1 MIKEFIFKKGEFPE
15 LPTEE
20 EDRKLLQDRNNPES
34 MEKLIKI
41 SLRLVVFVAK
51 KYKNSNID
59 MEDLYSIGVIGLKKA
74 IDSYKI
80 ERSINFNTYAFK
92 CIQNEIRWYIRKQR
106 RWNEIDYLSEIIYQK
121 DNGEYVKREDIIEDK
136 GENARFAEKIAMVE
150 LISNTITLV
159 LNELTLKEKEI
170 FLLRMGGKKQQEI
183 SKEKGFSQSH
193 VSRIEKRNY
202 KKVQEFSEI
211 GINKNSELEFVFLYT
226 EISYEFRILL
236 KLNPNLKEKL
246 SILIS
251 SLDENYR
258 RFCKKVQIKERNGY
272 LFFVLPQQEESFLF
286 MDEVLTRVEL
296 YKN

>member
-1 MIKEFIFKKGEFPE
+1 M
-15 LPTEE
+15 
-20 EDRKLLQDRNNPES
+20 
-34 MEKLIKI
+34 
-41 SLRLVVFVAK
+41 SL
-51 KYKNSNID
+51 
-59 MEDLYSIGVIGLKKA
+59 
-74 IDSYKI
+74 
-80 ERSINFNTYAFK
+80 
-92 CIQNEIRWYIRKQR
+92 
-106 RWNEIDYLSEIIYQK
+106 
-121 DNGEYVKREDIIEDK
+121 
-136 GENARFAEKIAMVE
+136 
-150 LISNTITLV
+150 
-159 LNELTLKEKEI
+159 
-170 FLLRMGGKKQQEI
+170 
-183 SKEKGFSQSH
+183 
-193 VSRIEKRNY
+193 EKRNY